1 MNFLAN
7 LLATATGS
15 GTTGSGNNG
24 MSWVFIAVLGVAI
37 VGMVLLTII
46 PNKRRQKDYQ
56 KMQDELRPGTRIMT
70 IGRMV
75 GKVVRVND
83 DGKTLEVDVGTPSA
97 PVVITMSRE
106 AVGVNLDAQEA
117 AAAAREVKH
126 VDVDAPQTKKEESV
140 SGTEALGEEKSELP
154 EEKPAVSDD
163 DAI

>member
-7 LLATATGS
+7 LFAAEAA
-15 GTTGSGNNG
+15 GTTSGNGG

-37 VGMVLLTII
+37 VAMVVMTII

-56 KMQDELRPGTRIMT
+56 RMQDELRAGTRIMT

-83 DGKTLEVDVGTPSA
+83 DGKTLEVDVGTPA
-97 PVVITMSRE
+97 QPVVITISRE

-117 AAAAREVKH
+117 AAQAREVKH
-126 VDVDAPQTKKEESV
+126 VDVDAPQTKKEENV